1 MKKLIFQIN
10 VPNYSKNHPSNI
22 VEYGYDESM
31 YEVSNRYAKK
41 YAEKFGAD
49 YYLLSD
55 PHDYALAAHK
65 HLDYQKLK
73 IYDFLNYDVVLYM
86 DSDYII
92 KDNAPDLFELC
103 KDQFHAV
110 LDQGSST
117 VKRAEE
123 LNMPI
128 DRYFNAGLMYL
139 PKYVMD
145 QTKDLVQDY
154 LKEEYVLQGQG
165 LLNKLFYDC
174 NITINPL
181 NYMEWNPVKR
191 TFGLYADHYSGNKKS
206 RWGSVKY

>member
-22 VEYGYDESM
+22 VEYGYNESM
-31 YEVSNRYAKK
+31 YEVSNRYAKN
-41 YAEKFGAD
+41 YAEKVGAD

-55 PHDYALAAHK
+55 PHDYTPAAHK

-92 KDNAPDLFELC
+92 KDNAPNLFELC

-123 LNMPI
+123 LSMPV

-145 QTKDLVQDY
+145 QTKHLVQDY
-154 LKEEYVLQGQG
+154 LKEDYILQGQG
-165 LLNKLFYDC
+165 LLNKLFYNC
-174 NITINPL
+174 NITINSL

-191 TFGLYADHYSGNKKS
+191 TFGVYADHYSGNKKS